1 MDAIIFFRGIIIG
14 FLAAIPIGPVNVLCI
29 QRTLNQ
35 GGIVGL
41 VSGLGAAT
49 VDAVYGG
56 IAGLGLTFISDIL
69 ARNQA
74 WFRIIGGLFV
84 CWLGVRTILSE
95 TRERPASFHVNGLMA
110 AYASTFFLTLAN
122 PTTIFSYGLLFAGFG
137 VAHVRHGIDKAILL
151 VLGVFLGSALWWIIL
166 STGVGMLRLRTH
178 ASGLKWV
185 NRVAGTAVA
194 GFGIFLLLSR

>member
-1 MDAIIFFRGIIIG
+1 MDAIIFLRGIVIG

-41 VSGLGAAT
+41 ASGLGAAT

-56 IAGLGLTFISDIL
+56 IAGLGLTLVSDFL
-69 ARNQA
+69 AGNQA
-74 WFRIIGGLFV
+74 WFRMTGGLFV
-84 CWLGVRTILSE
+84 CWLGVRTILAE
-95 TRERPASFHVNGLMA
+95 PEERPASVRVNGLMA
-110 AYASTFFLTLAN
+110 AYLTTFLLTLAN

-137 VAHVRHGIDKAILL
+137 VAHVRPGIDTAILL
-151 VLGVFLGSALWWIIL
+151 MLGVFLGSALWWIIL
-166 STGVGMLRLRTH
+166 SSGVGMLRSRIS

-185 NRVAGTAVA
+185 NRVAGTTVA
-194 GFGIFLLLSR
+194 GFGIFLLLSL